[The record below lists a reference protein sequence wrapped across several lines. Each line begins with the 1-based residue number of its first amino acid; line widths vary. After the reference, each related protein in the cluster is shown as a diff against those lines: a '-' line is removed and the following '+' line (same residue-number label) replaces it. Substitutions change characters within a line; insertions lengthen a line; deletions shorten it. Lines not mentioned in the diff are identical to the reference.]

1 MGTEMSLIWIDID
14 NLPHIPIFQ
23 PLISELE
30 EAGHEILITVRD
42 FAYSVEKLED
52 SGLKFHV
59 IGRHYGKATVS
70 KVAGTLLRA
79 GQLRR
84 FLRNYPVDL
93 AVSHSSRSAILAG
106 WSRRIPT
113 VAMFD
118 YEHVSTTLQEN
129 FATHILV
136 PELLLQPGT
145 TLSSSKYQGYPGYKE
160 EIYLADFVPDRD
172 FRQQLQIPPDSIFA
186 VLRPPATEAHYHNPE
201 AETIFQAILER
212 LDSEGLFTLITPRSA
227 AQAAE
232 FRHLSEERFRVLTR
246 PVDGLNL
253 ISAADFVISGGGT
266 MNREAA
272 LLGTPVYSFF
282 RGKPGSL
289 DRNLAASGKLV
300 FISSR
305 DEVSQIPCQRKQLT
319 QLQPVGLEVK
329 KFVSRFLIELVQ

>member
-1 MGTEMSLIWIDID
+1 MSLIWIDID

-23 PLISELE
+23 PLIKELE
-30 EAGHEILITVRD
+30 EAGHKILLTVRD

-52 SGLKFHV
+52 SGMDFHV
-59 IGRHYGKATVS
+59 IGRHYGKATIS

-79 GQLRR
+79 RQLRR
-84 FLRNYPVDL
+84 FLSDYSVDL

-106 WSRRIPT
+106 WSLRIPT

-118 YEHVSTTLQEN
+118 YEHVSTTLQEK

-136 PELLLQPGT
+136 PELLLRDGT
-145 TLSSSKYQGYPGYKE
+145 TLNSRKYLGYPGYKE
-160 EIYLADFVPDRD
+160 EIYLADFIPDVD
-172 FRQQLQIPPDSIFA
+172 FRQQLEVPPDSILA

-201 AETIFQAILER
+201 AESIFQSILER
-212 LDSEGLFTLITPRSA
+212 LDTDGLFTLITPRST

-232 FRHLSEERFRVLTR
+232 FHHLPREHFRVLAR

-282 RGKPGSL
+282 RGKTGTL
-289 DRNLAASGKLV
+289 DQNLAASGKLA
-300 FISSR
+300 FITSKE
-305 DEVSQIPCQRKQLT
+305 EVLQIPCRRKELT
-319 QLQPVGLEVK
+319 QHHAVGQEVK
-329 KFVSRFLIELVQ
+329 KFVSRFLIEQLQ

>member
-1 MGTEMSLIWIDID
+1 MSLIWIDID

-23 PLISELE
+23 PLIREFE
-30 EAGHEILITVRD
+30 EAGHKVLLTVRD

-52 SGLKFHV
+52 SGLSFHV

-84 FLRNYPVDL
+84 FLSDYTVDL
-93 AVSHSSRSAILAG
+93 AVSHSSRSAILA
-106 WSRRIPT
+106 SRSLRIPT

-118 YEHVSTTLQEN
+118 YEHVSTTLQEK
-129 FATHILV
+129 FATDILV
-136 PELLLQPGT
+136 PELLLGDGSN
-145 TLSSSKYQGYPGYKE
+145 LSSSKYHGYPGYKE
-160 EIYLADFVPDRD
+160 EIYLADFVPVAD
-172 FRQQLQIPPDSIFA
+172 FRQELQVPPDSILA

-201 AETIFQAILER
+201 AEAIFQGILER
-212 LDSEGLFTLITPRSA
+212 LSANGLFTLITPRST
-227 AQAAE
+227 AQAAQ
-232 FRHLSEERFRVLTR
+232 FNNLPGERFRVLTR

-282 RGKPGSL
+282 RGKSGSL

-300 FISSR
+300 FITSIE
-305 DEVSQIPCQRKQLT
+305 EVLQIPCQRKKLT
-319 QLQPVGLEVK
+319 QHHAVGQEVK
-329 KFVSRFLIELVQ
+329 KFVSRFLIEQLQ